1 MAKDGFDTALAGFR
15 RWTKSTER
23 KLSDDPDTVA
33 GEMQSLLDLMRDYL
47 DIDRPADLSQGD
59 LEQLL
64 LRIYPR
70 KITVLDPEDTEN
82 TIPAVRDFLAYLA
95 ERGEIPAGRARALER
110 ELDRIAPRFTDAVM
124 DPSNW
129 GMARSFVQAMAADGV
144 EIGDQAAMDRWIATY
159 NARVA
164 PAGGVSGPWDEDED
178 EEDISV
184 KDAFGLPDRLPPM
197 RLPSEAELAAMARS
211 APMMGQLRLLAA
223 WLGPGRA
230 VTENAELAGADAAEA
245 AAALGLGG
253 PAATDDRARPDLPG
267 VGRMRDVPR
276 LDYLWRLALEAGFI
290 ELDEDETHAV
300 PGENAGAFGAG
311 DDPEVLDIWTMMFAL
326 VIGTTLDVAASLD
339 PHRSREL
346 DFFGHGAAL
355 AVMLFLARSGG
366 LPVAEASEVIRIA
379 STDELA
385 PAPAAKAW
393 QSWVRAHGDP
403 ARLLLDQM
411 AELGAVRISGSD
423 EGDLAWLTP
432 LGLVAVRTQLVESG
446 VDIPLL
452 PPADQM
458 AAADLIAMAD
468 GASEEEFE
476 AETAAWLA
484 NQTPESAARDLL
496 NVAAESHPASRILA
510 LDVVTGLGAPAEP
523 AWRDALGR
531 LELCGYAKVTLAAMT
546 HGDQAAMPVSL
557 ELTPDELAWMLTDAL
572 VAGGWDDVDD
582 DAEHDPAALAERL
595 REAIPA
601 GEEPAVFEMM
611 ARVPHPDAANVL
623 TVIGRHYPDKRIA
636 KAARKSAYKA
646 ASRQAAR
653 RRQP

>member
-15 RWTKSTER
+15 RWAKSTGR
-23 KLSDDPDTVA
+23 KLSDDPGAVA

-59 LEQLL
+59 LEELL

-70 KITVLDPEDTEN
+70 KITVLDPQDTEN
-82 TIPAVRDFLAYLA
+82 TIPAIRDFLAYLA
-95 ERGEIPAGRARALER
+95 ERGEMPAGRARALER
-110 ELDRIAPRFTDAVM
+110 ELDRIAPRFTKAVM

-129 GMARSFVQAMAADGV
+129 GMARSLVQAMAADGV
-144 EIGDQAAMDRWIATY
+144 DVGDQADMDRWMAAY
-159 NARVA
+159 NTRLD
-164 PAGGVSGPWDEDED
+164 PAGGVFGPWDEDED

-184 KDAFGLPDRLPPM
+184 KDAFGLPDQLPPM
-197 RLPSEAELAAMARS
+197 RLPAEAELAAMARS
-211 APMMGQLRLLAA
+211 ATMMGQLALLVA
-223 WLGPGRA
+223 WLGSGRA
-230 VTENAELAGADAAEA
+230 VTENAELAGGDAAEA

-253 PAATDDRARPDLPG
+253 PAATDDRPLPDRAA
-267 VGRMRDVPR
+267 VARMRDVPR

-290 ELDEDETHAV
+290 GLDEDETHAV
-300 PGENAGAFGAG
+300 PGENAGAFGDG
-311 DDPEVLDIWTMMFAL
+311 DDDEVLDIWTMMFAL

-339 PHRSREL
+339 PRRSREL
-346 DFFGHGAAL
+346 DFFGHGPAL
-355 AVMLFLARSGG
+355 AVMIFLARSAG
-366 LPVAEASEVIRIA
+366 LPVDEASEVIRIA

-385 PAPAAKAW
+385 PGLAAKAW

-411 AELGAVRISGSD
+411 AELGAVRVSGSD
-423 EGDLAWLTP
+423 GGDLARLTP
-432 LGLVAVRTQLVESG
+432 LGLAAVRTQLVESG

-458 AAADLIAMAD
+458 TAADLIAMAD

-476 AETAAWLA
+476 VETAAWLA
-484 NQTPESAARDLL
+484 SRRPESAARDLL
-496 NVAAESHPASRILA
+496 NVAAESDPASRMLA
-510 LDVVTGLGAPAEP
+510 LGVVTGLGAPAEP

-531 LELCGYAKVTLAAMT
+531 LELSGYAKVTLAAMT
-546 HGDQAAMPVSL
+546 HDDRADLPVGL
-557 ELTPDELAWMLTDAL
+557 KLTPDELAWVLTDGL
-572 VAGGWDDVDD
+572 VAGGWDDLDD

-595 REAIPA
+595 AEAIPA

-623 TVIGRHYPDKRIA
+623 TVIGRHHPDKRIA

-646 ASRQAAR
+646 ASRQAAQ